1 MPFNLCFFASECKKI
16 DQKCVFERKIDSKVK
31 KNIKNRFLTKK
42 RPKWRFCVTPVPM
55 DFYEKAG
62 ELFEKL
68 QNRTRAASRRPFFI
82 DPRFCVFFDDFSS
95 KNMFLNEKTR
105 KNVPKMSQPCV
116 FFVLKTFFW
125 QKKCQK
131 VKKHQKCVRDPQKWG
146 PDPPFFGGG
155 PYGVQGDFD
164 ALSWPGEN
172 VSSRGARKT
181 YHLTPPTPGGVSDPV
196 FGVKNTFLTRS
207 LVIISPRTSKTSKS
221 EAQTRVSG
229 WFLDPKV

>member
-1 MPFNLCFFASECKKI
+1 
-16 DQKCVFERKIDSKVK
+16 
-31 KNIKNRFLTKK
+31 
-42 RPKWRFCVTPVPM
+42 
-55 DFYEKAG
+55 
-62 ELFEKL
+62 
-68 QNRTRAASRRPFFI
+68 
-82 DPRFCVFFDDFSS
+82 
-95 KNMFLNEKTR
+95 MFLNEKLIQKWKKTSKTVFWQ
-105 KNVPKMSQPCV
+105 KNVRNDVFAWPPSQWTSMKKPVNFSKNCKIEHARRPGDHFLLTPVFVCFLTIFHQKTCFWTKKHKKMGTPLPQLRV